1 MVEYSYYIL
10 GRSIP
15 MGNLSRYN
23 FYLQCVFDIVAILI
37 SYTLAFW
44 WKFLSPFNNGVYKEG
59 TYATLLPA
67 ILIAYLVVAWLLL
80 AKEDYSSYNFWKEC
94 KSVAKSDFS
103 VMVIVMI
110 YMFFAKVSEDY
121 SRQFM
126 VAFIIFYG
134 IFCLIGRNLL
144 KQHVIPLINASKN
157 AEQLVLVS
165 SFEDVEKQIRQ
176 YEENKDW
183 RVKIVGAVIT
193 DADMKGEYISGVQI
207 IAGKRDMVEELLEF
221 PVDAVVIATKYID
234 NVIQNNIREL
244 YNNGKTIHIDV
255 EQYHLIEDANAS
267 IDMIADKPVVSYYP
281 VRHISKRF
289 LFIKRACDLFFA
301 LLLLIP
307 FVVLFI
313 LTAIFENIESKGPV
327 LTKRVR
333 IGKNGRRFL
342 QYRFRIFRMDAEERM
357 AQGKNPKLIWGR
369 FLSFSHLDR
378 FPLILNVL
386 LSDMSFI
393 GIHAPRVPRFLEYSR
408 ERRKNMIIRPGII
421 GSWSFRKNEEEIIS
435 EERAYIEHWG
445 VTKDL
450 ELFFEFLLRYL
461 CGKLLRGYDE
471 RQSEEELSVLQEYK
485 DFKKPLD
492 YDRSSYQ
499 EPAGGKAYL
508 FIKRTVDILLS
519 GLAIL
524 ILSPL
529 FLLLM
534 ILVMMD
540 DGGSPFYGHVRI
552 GKKGKRIRVYKFR
565 SMRQD
570 AGNLDKLLTKEQLE
584 QYKREFKID
593 NDPRITSIGNFLR
606 KSSLDE
612 LPQLFNIFSGSLSI
626 VGPRP
631 IVEAETKIYGE
642 DIAKLLSVKPGLT
655 GYWQAYAR
663 NNATYESGE
672 RQKMEMYYVE
682 HKSLWLDIKIIFK
695 TFSSVLKREGAQ

>member
-1 MVEYSYYIL
+1 
-10 GRSIP
+10 
-15 MGNLSRYN
+15 
-23 FYLQCVFDIVAILI
+23 
-37 SYTLAFW
+37 
-44 WKFLSPFNNGVYKEG
+44 
-59 TYATLLPA
+59 
-67 ILIAYLVVAWLLL
+67 
-80 AKEDYSSYNFWKEC
+80 
-94 KSVAKSDFS
+94 
-103 VMVIVMI
+103 
-110 YMFFAKVSEDY
+110 
-121 SRQFM
+121 
-126 VAFIIFYG
+126 
-134 IFCLIGRNLL
+134 
-144 KQHVIPLINASKN
+144 
-157 AEQLVLVS
+157 
-165 SFEDVEKQIRQ
+165 
-176 YEENKDW
+176 
-183 RVKIVGAVIT
+183 
-193 DADMKGEYISGVQI
+193 
-207 IAGKRDMVEELLEF
+207 
-221 PVDAVVIATKYID
+221 
-234 NVIQNNIREL
+234 
-244 YNNGKTIHIDV
+244 
-255 EQYHLIEDANAS
+255 
-267 IDMIADKPVVSYYP
+267 
-281 VRHISKRF
+281 
-289 LFIKRACDLFFA
+289 
-301 LLLLIP
+301 
-307 FVVLFI
+307 
-313 LTAIFENIESKGPV
+313 
-327 LTKRVR
+327 
-333 IGKNGRRFL
+333 
-342 QYRFRIFRMDAEERM
+342 M

-471 RQSEEELSVLQEYK
+471 RQSEEEISVLQEYK

-508 FIKRTVDILLS
+508 FIKRSVDILLS

>member
-1 MVEYSYYIL
+1 
-10 GRSIP
+10 

-23 FYLQCVFDIVAILI
+23 FYLQCVFDIIAILI
-37 SYTLAFW
+37 SYTVAFW
-44 WKFLSPFNNGVYKEG
+44 WKFQSPFNDGYYRQG
-59 TYATLLPA
+59 AYTILLPA
-67 ILIAYLVVAWLLL
+67 IVIAYLLVAYLLL
-80 AKEDYSSYNFWKEC
+80 AKEDYSSYNLWKEC

-103 VMVIVMI
+103 VMVIIMI
-110 YMFFAKVSEDY
+110 YMFFAKVSESY

-126 VAFIIFYG
+126 VAFVVFYG
-134 IFCLIGRNLL
+134 LFCLLGRNIL
-144 KQHVIPLINASKN
+144 KKHVIPLINASKN

-165 SFEDVEKQIRQ
+165 SFGDVEKQIQQ
-176 YEENKDW
+176 YEENHDW
-183 RVKIVGAVIT
+183 RVKIVGLVIT
-193 DADMKGEYISGVQI
+193 DADLKGEYISGVQV

-234 NVIQNNIREL
+234 NAIQRNIQEL
-244 YNNGKTIHIDV
+244 YSNGKTIHIDV

-267 IDMIADKPVVSYYP
+267 IDIIAGKPVVSYYP

-289 LFIKRACDLFFA
+289 LFIKRSCDIFFA

-307 FVVLFI
+307 FAVLFL
-313 LTAIFENIESKGPV
+313 LTALFENLESRGPV

-342 QYRFRIFRMDAEERM
+342 QYRFRIFRMDAEERI
-357 AQGKNPKLIWGR
+357 AKGKNPKLIWGR

-378 FPLILNVL
+378 FPLVLNVL

-445 VTKDL
+445 VSKDL

-461 CGKLLRGYDE
+461 SGKLLRGYDD
-471 RQSEEELSVLQEYK
+471 RQSEEEIDILRDYK
-485 DFKKPLD
+485 EFKKPLA
-492 YDRSSYQ
+492 YDAGSYVHQ
-499 EPAGGKAYL
+499 ETGREKLYL
-508 FIKRTVDILLS
+508 FIKRSVDIILS
-519 GLAIL
+519 GIAII

-534 ILVMMD
+534 ILVMLD

-631 IVEAETKIYGE
+631 IVEAETKIYGD
-642 DIAKLLSVKPGLT
+642 DIAKFLSVKPGLT

-672 RQKMEMYYVE
+672 RQQMEMYYVE

-695 TFSSVLKREGAQ
+695 TFSSVIKREGAQ